1 MKRKLTKATLSQ
13 WELHAEIVK
22 MFEQKMIIG
31 GGDGSINNPYTYEQF
46 IGTSNFPGG
55 WVDMGGELT
64 YCYPEV
70 VVVSNGSG
78 YSNGTWYGLD
88 DEDYTSGGNNYGSPD
103 MYYTPTDSS
112 YVSTGSNSSST
123 YSNSGSSLSSS
134 EILENARK
142 YEGTKYVYGGV
153 SSSGIDCS
161 GLIMRACNLKIRWT
175 TSSRLP
181 SEQFE
186 IIKPSTSSHDS
197 FVSSLHKGDILVWPG
212 QHAVIYVDGYNIYH
226 AHSSGV
232 NQTGDLSSYWIKTKG
247 YPVVYRVK

>member
-1 MKRKLTKATLSQ
+1 MKL
-13 WELHAEIVK
+13 
-22 MFEQKMIIG
+22 FEQKRIVG

-46 IGTSNFPGG
+46 LGTLNFPGG
-55 WVDMGGELT
+55 WVDIGGELT

-70 VVVSNGSG
+70 VVVPNGSDCG
-78 YSNGTWYGLD
+78 SGTWD
-88 DEDYTSGGNNYGSPD
+88 DEGYLSGGNNYGSPAQD
-103 MYYTPTDSS
+103 YTLTDST
-112 YVSTGSNSSST
+112 YISTGSVGSST
-123 YSNSGSSLSSS
+123 YSSSGSSLSGSI
-134 EILENARK
+134 ILENARK
-142 YEGTKYVYGGV
+142 YEGTKYVYGGI
-153 SSSGIDCS
+153 SATGIDCS
-161 GLIMRACNLKIRWT
+161 GLIMRACNLNIRWT